1 MRRRLL
7 LTSLGIALAGCS
19 GTETEAD
26 GGDGED
32 GGTGPTDTATTTE
45 TATAATGTATATA
58 TPTATGTETATATG
72 TATPTATE
80 TATPTAAQT
89 VTVAADGKFRFAPES
104 FDVAAGETVRWVWR
118 GGGHNV
124 VAASTPDG
132 ADWSG
137 TPGAPDELYD
147 SGYEYERAFDVTG
160 TYEYYCAPHRS
171 LDMVGSFTVV

>member
-7 LTSLGIALAGCS
+7 LTSLCVALAGCS
-19 GTETEAD
+19 DSETEAD
-26 GGDGED
+26 GADGE
-32 GGTGPTDTATTTE
+32 GGEADPTDTATATEATENTT
-45 TATAATGTATATA
+45 T
-58 TPTATGTETATATG
+58 

-80 TATPTAAQT
+80 AGTATSTATETEAATPTAAQT

-104 FDVAAGETVRWVWR
+104 FEIAAGETVRWVWR

-124 VAASTPDG
+124 VAESTPDG

-137 TPGAPDELYD
+137 TPGAPDDRYD

-171 LDMVGSFTVV
+171 LGMVGSFTVV